1 MSETGIM
8 GITLDNIPLNVIN
21 TAFMRKLNEFDCV
34 IAMDEQGNDKLEKA
48 QLAVLDAV
56 MGKKTP
62 SVLIITTGKLMYE
75 WYRSMIT
82 GIGVDFKFITPDP
95 KSINYF
101 SPKLGS
107 LYIANNESG
116 SNPIFGKIKESG
128 LVWDLVII
136 DGGLSRD
143 GIQTE
148 TILDRFDFKA
158 KKLVVFAP
166 YLNREQDAA
175 EKLSKLPEKF
185 LADSGKAEYF
195 KTHYPDQSIIDFT
208 PSTPFTK
215 YYGKDPLTTPD
226 VKVISYA
233 VNDQVLKARAEQS
246 GAPSYVYGGNI
257 FEELTLDMRKLY
269 NADRYDDEIVTGLRN
284 FDSKLNAY
292 LEELSQL
299 VEDPD
304 SRIITY
310 FSSEKTLEY
319 VYKVL
324 SSSVIGL
331 KRVTAVKKSSF
342 FGISDTIR
350 YFEAE
355 KSRDIRIVLSM
366 DVQDEKCSKIADVT
380 HVINYELPT
389 SPLVLHRRYKQGGI
403 NGSLNPQFILFRD
416 ETDKFDGRM
425 LKNVLALN
433 FCSAFSHEIP
443 GRNIYLFINDLNVIL
458 SDLIYSLES
467 AEDFNEGALQDA
479 ISKYNLKTAGENA
492 KLTLSVARDEIKLAF
507 DVPAGKPNKQFLAD
521 HIEKKLQTLRK
532 GCCFVDFNGSLQVK
546 EYVENNEEY
555 SKLEGELAN
564 EPSVKSKK
572 AARDILDQ
580 YRTPDKLYGVLS
592 GVDEYD
598 KASVYYCTWRY
609 LAENCEY
616 KSDYNQ
622 FLKDIFEEAI

>member
-21 TAFMRKLNEFDCV
+21 TSFMRKLNEFDCV

-75 WYRSMIT
+75 WYRSIMV

-116 SNPIFGKIKESG
+116 ANPIFGKIKESG

-148 TILDRFDFKA
+148 TILDRFDLKA

-208 PSTPFTK
+208 LSTPFTK
-215 YYGKDPLTTPD
+215 YYGNDPLTTPD

-284 FDSKLNAY
+284 FDVKLNAY
-292 LEELSQL
+292 LEELSRL
-299 VEDPD
+299 IEDPD

-324 SSSVIGL
+324 SSSVVGL
-331 KRVTAVKKSSF
+331 KKVTAIKKSSF
-342 FGISDTIR
+342 FGISDTIS

-366 DVQDEKCSKIADVT
+366 DVQDEKCSKISNIT

-433 FCSAFSHEIP
+433 FCTAFSHEVP

-458 SDLIYSLES
+458 GNLIYSLEG
-467 AEDFNEGALQDA
+467 AEDFDEATIQDA
-479 ISKYNLKTAGENA
+479 VSKYNLKTAGNNA
-492 KLTLSVARDEIKLAF
+492 KLELSVARDEIKLAF
-507 DVPAGKPNKQFLAD
+507 DIPAGKLNRDFLAD
-521 HIEKKLQTLRK
+521 HIEKKLEVLRK

-555 SKLEGELAN
+555 LKLNGELAN
-564 EPSVKSKK
+564 ELSVQSRN
-572 AARDILDQ
+572 AARDILNE

-598 KASVYYCTWRY
+598 KASVCYCTWRY
-609 LAENCEY
+609 LTENCEY

>member
-21 TAFMRKLNEFDCV
+21 TSFMRKLNEFDCV

-56 MGKKTP
+56 LGKKTP

-75 WYRSMIT
+75 WYRSMIA

-116 SNPIFGKIKESG
+116 ANPIFGKVKESG

-136 DGGLSRD
+136 DGGLSRE

-148 TILDRFDFKA
+148 TILDRFDLKA

-195 KTHYPDQSIIDFT
+195 KTHCPDQSIIDFT
-208 PSTPFTK
+208 LSTPFTK
-215 YYGKDPLTTPD
+215 YYGNDPLTTPD

-342 FGISDTIR
+342 FGISDTIS

-355 KSRDIRIVLSM
+355 GSADIRIVLSM
-366 DVQDEKCSKIADVT
+366 DVQDEKCSKIFDVT

-403 NGSLNPQFILFRD
+403 NGSLNPQFIMFRD

-458 SDLIYSLES
+458 SDLICSLES
-467 AEDFNEGALQDA
+467 AEDFNEAAVQDA
-479 ISKYNLKTAGENA
+479 ISKYNLKTAGDNA

-507 DVPAGKPNKQFLAD
+507 DVPVGKPNKEFLAD
-521 HIEKKLQTLRK
+521 HIGRKLQALRN
-532 GCCFVDFNGSLQVK
+532 GCCFFDFNGSLQLK

-555 SKLEGELAN
+555 SKLEGELIN
-564 EPSVKSKK
+564 EPSVQSRK
-572 AARDILDQ
+572 AAIDIIEQ
-580 YRTPDKLYGVLS
+580 SGTPDKLYGILS

-598 KASVYYCTWRY
+598 KACVYYCTWRY
-609 LAENCEY
+609 LTKNCKY